1 MYCRFTFVEN
11 TIRISPK
18 VATAK
23 FLGNDRLFCFIV
35 SIIKFGSFKKAFTVI
50 TSLSEFHFRF
60 ERFTLLVKKK
70 EVISMSY
77 SSSTSSWKP
86 WIWMRL
92 VLIFKAKDIYTNTPI
107 TSQQKISQMIK
118 KTVPISK
125 KIATNCA
132 MKRSIM
138 FCVWRKVNGNWDK
151 SIIRNSNWKESH
163 CRTNTKVWRN
173 K

>member
-23 FLGNDRLFCFIV
+23 FLGSDRLFCFIV

-70 EVISMSY
+70 VISMSY

-92 VLIFKAKDIYTNTPI
+92 VLIFKAKDIYTNTTNHFTAENLSNDQEDRPNQQENSHKRCDEKEHHLLRLKK
-107 TSQQKISQMIK
+107 SQWELRQEHDQKFSLEEK
-118 KTVPISK
+118 PL
-125 KIATNCA
+125 
-132 MKRSIM
+132 
-138 FCVWRKVNGNWDK
+138 
-151 SIIRNSNWKESH
+151 
-163 CRTNTKVWRN
+163 
-173 K
+173 